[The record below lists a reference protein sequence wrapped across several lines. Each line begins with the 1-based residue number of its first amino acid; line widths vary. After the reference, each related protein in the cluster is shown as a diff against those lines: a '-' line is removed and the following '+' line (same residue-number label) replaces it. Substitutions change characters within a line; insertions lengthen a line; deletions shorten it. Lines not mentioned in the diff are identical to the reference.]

1 MKKLISSPV
10 MPVILFLLFLIP
22 AVSNA
27 SYLIRL
33 KNGRELVTPMY
44 WVEGKQIYFYYGG
57 GIAGIEGIAVDRVE
71 RCEKETEDYMDTTL
85 ENMGKKELPPLSS
98 ITEKAPGLEKSTVGF
113 EPKPSMSNAPKI
125 DKKEDTKK
133 DPDLMREFNKLEK
146 KFELRKSMTID
157 ELKDL
162 KNDLIALRDKIVSS
176 RLEADFREEGA
187 KIADMKF
194 FINDLLI
201 IKSRSH

>member
-1 MKKLISSPV
+1 MKKSISSPV
-10 MPVILFLLFLIP
+10 ILIFLLLLIP
-22 AVSNA
+22 AVSDA

-33 KNGRELVTPMY
+33 KNGGELATPRY
-44 WVEGKQIYFYYGG
+44 WIEGKQIYFYYGG
-57 GIAGIEGIAVDRVE
+57 GIAGIERKEIDRVE
-71 RCEKETEDYMDTTL
+71 RREKETVGDMDATL
-85 ENMGKKELPPLSS
+85 ENIDKKDSPPVTSV
-98 ITEKAPGLEKSTVGF
+98 TEKAPGPEKSTVGF
-113 EPKPSMSNAPKI
+113 EPKPSMLNAPKI

-133 DPDLMREFNKLEK
+133 DPDIMREFNKLEK
-146 KFELRKSMTID
+146 KFESRKSMTID

-176 RLEADFREEGA
+176 HLEADFREEDA